1 MKGLIFIVIACLL
14 WALDTL
20 IRYPLLYAGYSAELI
35 VFGEHAFLVLVFLPV
50 LYKSR
55 EKFLHAKLN
64 HIFYFFVIG
73 GLGSA
78 IGTLAFTKAFSL
90 INPSLVIL
98 LQKLQPLIAIS
109 LSSLILKEV
118 MKKEFFLWALL
129 AIIGGVMISYQD
141 IAPAFDLLKNGEL
154 SLSTA
159 TIKGHILAL
168 VAVVS
173 WGGATV
179 FGKLLSKSGYDE
191 FEIMSGRFVMGLICL
206 LPFLLTLNMNIN
218 LGLSLWTK
226 IILMASMS
234 GLIAMYFF
242 YKGLKLIP
250 AHLCTLA
257 EMFFPFF
264 AVIVNWIFL
273 GKDLSSLQILGAM
286 FLLISSSVIQLK
298 HY

>member
-1 MKGLIFIVIACLL
+1 MKGLVFIVIACLL

-35 VFGEHAFLVLVFLPV
+35 VFGEHAFLVLVFLPI

-55 EKFLHAKLN
+55 EKFMHAKLA

-90 INPSLVIL
+90 INPSIVIL
-98 LQKLQPLIAIS
+98 LQKLQPIIAIS

-118 MKKEFFLWALL
+118 MKKEFFLWAVL
-129 AIIGGVMISYQD
+129 AIVGGVMISYQD
-141 IAPAFDLLKNGEL
+141 IAPAFDLIKSNTLIF
-154 SLSTA
+154 STQ
-159 TIKGHILAL
+159 TMKGHILTM

-179 FGKLLSKSGYDE
+179 FGKLLSKSGYGE
-191 FEIMSGRFVMGLICL
+191 LEIMAGRFFMGLVCL
-206 LPFLLTLNMNIN
+206 LPFLLTLNMSID
-218 LGLSLWTK
+218 LGISLWGK

-234 GLIAMYFF
+234 GLVAMYFF

-264 AVIVNWIFL
+264 AIIVNWIFL
-273 GKDLSSLQILGAM
+273 GKDLSMLQITGAI